1 MAETNLT
8 ADVVAPPKLCEAVEK
23 EAVAWTSGGRLGRL
37 WQRDPT
43 LWTGGDEGHWLGW
56 LEVPDP
62 DGPEVRRLEAFA
74 AQVRRDG
81 FVGAALLGMGGSS
94 LCPEMLQRIFGSAGG
109 VELRVLDSTDPAQ
122 VRAFESTLDIDR
134 TLFVVSSKSGTTLET
149 SLLHA
154 HFFERV
160 RERSGKEAAGA
171 RFVAVTDPGSALDRL
186 ATERGFRVV
195 FHGEASI
202 GGRYS
207 ALSYFGLAPAALVG
221 LDLRLLLGRARA
233 MADACGPQSPAS
245 ENPGVQLGLL
255 LGVSARAGRDK
266 ATLVASPGLDGFG
279 AWGEQLLAESTGK
292 DGRGIVPV
300 EGERLDDASVYG
312 DDRVFVAT
320 TLTEESDEGREEA
333 LDALAGAGHP
343 VVRIRVRDKYDVA
356 AECFRW
362 EFATAVAGAVLG
374 VHPFDQPDVEAS
386 KVATRAITSPTPAN
400 ARAAPASPVAELAHD
415 AGGRLRL
422 RGAAVLHGAAAVGGC
437 GRAAAGLGHRALAP
451 IAPAGLLRRA
461 GVPRNVRSAAAG
473 SRRAAPPG
481 ARGDAGGDDGR
492 LRAALPPLHG
502 PGPQGRSGRR
512 AVPDTHLRPR
522 RGPAGAAPGTHVRGR
537 RGRTGRRRL
546 HGARSAPTAL
556 AAPAPRRRR
565 RERARD
571 GRHARVECPRRGRAT
586 QERAPSGPGVC
597 ASIRAPD
604 FPAGAARRQSEPKGG
619 GAQAS
624 ANCSPTSVKARA

>member
-8 ADVVAPPKLCEAVEK
+8 AEIAAPPTLREAVEK

-94 LCPEMLQRIFGSAGG
+94 LCPEMLQRMFGPAGG

-122 VRAFESTLDIDR
+122 VKSFESTLDVDR

-154 HFFERV
+154 LFFERV
-160 RERSGKEAAGA
+160 RERSGGDAAGS

-186 ATERGFRVV
+186 ATERGYRAV
-195 FHGEASI
+195 FHGQASI

-221 LDLRLLLGRARA
+221 LDVRLLLTRARV
-233 MADACGPQSPAS
+233 MADACGPESPAS
-245 ENPGVQLGLL
+245 HNPGVRLGLL
-255 LGVSARAGRDK
+255 LAMAARGGCDK
-266 ATLVASPGLDGFG
+266 ATLVTSPGLDGFG
-279 AWGEQLLAESTGK
+279 AWIEQLLAESTGK

-300 EGERLDDASVYG
+300 DGESLDNPAVYG

-320 TLTEESDEGREEA
+320 TLHDEPDERREDALEA
-333 LDALAGAGHP
+333 LARAGHP
-343 VVRIRVRDKYDVA
+343 VVRIRVRDRYEIA

-386 KVATRAITSPTPAN
+386 KAATRAIADRLPASG
-400 ARAAPASPVAELAHD
+400 RAAPVHPMAELAYD
-415 AGGRLRL
+415 AGVISAYAPRQYSSALRRSVGADAPLEHWVAAHLRRLRPRGYFAILAYLEMCDSHRRILDEL
-422 RGAAVLHGAAAVGGC
+422 RHRV
-437 GRAAAGLGHRALAP
+437 RAATRAATTVGFGPRFLHSTGQAHKGGPADGLFLILTCAHAADMP
-451 IAPAGLLRRA
+451 
-461 GVPRNVRSAAAG
+461 VPHQELTFGAVEDAQAAG
-473 SRRAAPPG
+473 DCTVLAARRRRWLRLHLDGDVSSGLATVASLVSDVLAAG
-481 ARGDAGGDDGR
+481 ARG
-492 LRAALPPLHG
+492 
-502 PGPQGRSGRR
+502 RSRY
-512 AVPDTHLRPR
+512 
-522 RGPAGAAPGTHVRGR
+522 PAR
-537 RGRTGRRRL
+537 
-546 HGARSAPTAL
+546 
-556 AAPAPRRRR
+556 
-565 RERARD
+565 
-571 GRHARVECPRRGRAT
+571 
-586 QERAPSGPGVC
+586 
-597 ASIRAPD
+597 
-604 FPAGAARRQSEPKGG
+604 
-619 GAQAS
+619 
-624 ANCSPTSVKARA
+624 